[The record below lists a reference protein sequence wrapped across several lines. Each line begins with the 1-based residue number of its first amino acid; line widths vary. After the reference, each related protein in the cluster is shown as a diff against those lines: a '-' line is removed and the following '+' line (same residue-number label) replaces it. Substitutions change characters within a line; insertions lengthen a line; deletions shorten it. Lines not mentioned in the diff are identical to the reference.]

1 MARCKRA
8 IARHNRAQQAHQRA
22 APSRAV
28 SEIAGGT
35 IERTKRPSARH
46 HRAQQ
51 APQRAAPSPAAIA
64 IARGTMAR
72 SKRAIVRHN
81 RAQQAHQRAAPS
93 RLVTRL
99 LAAPLRA
106 PSAPARG
113 TIARRQRD
121 RAARL
126 QRSCAR
132 LRTLAREVAH
142 SRAARQPTLARQ
154 GCPRS
159 RGKAAHARAARL
171 RTLAR
176 EAAHPRAARQPTL
189 AREAAHFRVRHASPT
204 REEGSANSCEGC
216 SPASRARSA
225 RSRGRIR
232 ARARHAPGTR
242 AANCLSSRG
251 MQRAAASKANCR
263 RSSEARQRALA
274 TKARSRRSSE
284 ARQRALA
291 TKARSPRSSEARLA
305 RGMQPPLARQA
316 AQAREASCPRS
327 RGRQRALASRPGT
340 IARLARHPRGPRT
353 APSREAG
360 RALPGWGGWLPSAR
374 EVYVRLLTV
383 GGDGSLFRGPDL
395 VLWPIYR
402 TRRGTHF
409 SARKGQ
415 NSRFRGG
422 VGFSHRRKRKPN
434 FSFVPAT

>member
-1 MARCKRA
+1 
-8 IARHNRAQQAHQRA
+8 
-22 APSRAV
+22 
-28 SEIAGGT
+28 
-35 IERTKRPSARH
+35 
-46 HRAQQ
+46 
-51 APQRAAPSPAAIA
+51 
-64 IARGTMAR
+64 MAR

-232 ARARHAPGTR
+232 ARARHAPGAR

-251 MQRAAASKANCR
+251 MQRAAASKANC
-263 RSSEARQRALA
+263 
-274 TKARSRRSSE
+274 RRSSE

-327 RGRQRALASRPGT
+327 RGRPRSPWLGRVASFRAGSGHVPSGAATAVPWGPDAAISLLHARNHHGQRTSGRRALKA
-340 IARLARHPRGPRT
+340 
-353 APSREAG
+353 
-360 RALPGWGGWLPSAR
+360 
-374 EVYVRLLTV
+374 
-383 GGDGSLFRGPDL
+383 
-395 VLWPIYR
+395 
-402 TRRGTHF
+402 
-409 SARKGQ
+409 
-415 NSRFRGG
+415 
-422 VGFSHRRKRKPN
+422 
-434 FSFVPAT
+434 

>member
-1 MARCKRA
+1 
-8 IARHNRAQQAHQRA
+8 
-22 APSRAV
+22 
-28 SEIAGGT
+28 
-35 IERTKRPSARH
+35 
-46 HRAQQ
+46 
-51 APQRAAPSPAAIA
+51 
-64 IARGTMAR
+64 MAR
-72 SKRAIVRHN
+72 SKRVIVRHN

-242 AANCLSSRG
+242 AANC
-251 MQRAAASKANCR
+251 
-263 RSSEARQRALA
+263 
-274 TKARSRRSSE
+274 RRSSE

-327 RGRQRALASRPGT
+327 RGRQRSPWLGRVASFRAGSGHVPSG
-340 IARLARHPRGPRT
+340 AAT
-353 APSREAG
+353 AVPWGAG
-360 RALPGWGGWLPSAR
+360 CC
-374 EVYVRLLTV
+374 
-383 GGDGSLFRGPDL
+383 
-395 VLWPIYR
+395 
-402 TRRGTHF
+402 
-409 SARKGQ
+409 
-415 NSRFRGG
+415 N
-422 VGFSHRRKRKPN
+422 
-434 FSFVPAT
+434 